1 MYCTCLFPF
10 LNLSVISIQEVH
22 SRYKYDNQI
31 FKKIHKEK
39 HFFYFPILKSDGTY
53 LKISI
58 YKVKKKQPLFLHI
71 SLKKK
76 KIDKQTVKNKRDRY
90 SILPRSIGI
99 P

>member
-58 YKVKKKQPLFLHI
+58 YRVKKKTTFISTYFLEE
-71 SLKKK
+71 KKK
-76 KIDKQTVKNKRDRY
+76 
-90 SILPRSIGI
+90 
-99 P
+99 